1 MGTNHFITKPE
12 NPAELEERL
21 RSLLKNLEELSSIR
35 RGVGKLDATAVSA
48 LNASSDTV
56 RKFYIWVGVILAFG
70 FLVGFAFYTG
80 VL

>member
-1 MGTNHFITKPE
+1 
-12 NPAELEERL
+12 
-21 RSLLKNLEELSSIR
+21 LEELSSIR